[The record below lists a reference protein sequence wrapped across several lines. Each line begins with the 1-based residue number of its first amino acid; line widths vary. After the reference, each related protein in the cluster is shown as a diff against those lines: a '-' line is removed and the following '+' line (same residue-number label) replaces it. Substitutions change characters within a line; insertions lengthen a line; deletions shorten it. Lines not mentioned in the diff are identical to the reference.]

1 MEFFILAF
9 EALKE
14 RKVRSIFTIIMVLVG
29 VTLIVA
35 VDSLGAGTKKYV
47 KGEFAKFN
55 TRLVV
60 VSPSNRHPEITEKD
74 IKQIEEME
82 GVVEA
87 VPYWSFAGRVK
98 SGGKEKDSTII
109 AVDNQ
114 KLTVFF
120 PGLEMED
127 GELLTES
134 DTTGAVLGYYIA
146 HEPDGSIFAYTGD
159 VVEVTFIDYTGNGQT
174 IKTKNL
180 VVRGVLKT
188 MGATT
193 GFIFDQ
199 MVIVSKRLAKQLFN
213 KDTYNGVFILAENSD
228 MAVNVSQRIMQ
239 ELDLNTIS
247 PQEIKEIVDN
257 VLGTITLYTL
267 AISTI
272 SLLVAAVGIITTL
285 YTSMLERI
293 REIGVLKAIGF
304 KSIHILK
311 MFLYEALL
319 IGIIGSVLGSI
330 FGVVGAILL
339 RDIFFADMP
348 FIEPIFSVDVF
359 LRANL
364 MAISLSIMAG
374 LYPAWRASR
383 LDPIVAL
390 RHE

>member
-14 RKVRSIFTIIMVLVG
+14 RKVRSLFTIIMVVVG
-29 VTLIVA
+29 VTLIVS
-35 VDSLGAGTKKYV
+35 VDSIGAGTKKYV
-47 KGEFAKFN
+47 ESEFSKFN
-55 TRLVV
+55 IRFIA
-60 VSPSNRHPEITEKD
+60 VSPSNRHPEITKKD
-74 IKQIEEME
+74 LEQIKDME
-82 GVVEA
+82 GVVEV

-98 SGGKEKDSTII
+98 SGGKEKDATII

-114 KLTVFF
+114 KLPLFF

-159 VVEVTFIDYTGNGQT
+159 VVTVTFIDYSGGGQT

-188 MGATT
+188 MGAVT

-199 MVIVSKRLAKQLFN
+199 MIIVSSRLAKQLFN
-213 KDTYNGVFILAENSD
+213 KDTYNGLFVLAENSD
-228 MAVNVSQRIMQ
+228 MAVNISQRIMQ

-247 PQEIKEIVDN
+247 PQEIKEVVDN
-257 VLGTITLYTL
+257 VLGTITLFTL

-272 SLLVAAVGIITTL
+272 SLIVAAVGIITTL

-304 KSIHILK
+304 KNIHIMK

-319 IGIIGSVLGSI
+319 IGIIGSILGSI
-330 FGVVGAILL
+330 LGVVGAIVM

-348 FIEPIFSVDVF
+348 FLQPVFSVDVF

-364 MAISLSIMAG
+364 MAISLSVIAG